1 MVEDRLKKWPKSK
14 LQNHGVALFDLNC
27 RSQGRIYG
35 DPILVFDSSNRQ
47 PLPEHN
53 FSHGDIVIISRG
65 NPLDHSAI
73 EGIVLDKRRNR
84 LRIVVSEKPKGLKK
98 GSWRLDKGANRVAF
112 DRMNDSLIRFHSSEN
127 EYGTSLRD
135 LLIGLTLD
143 PASASSPPNFGKK
156 KT

>member
-1 MVEDRLKKWPKSK
+1 MAKKGKVVKMTSHSQKKPKKKVKLSDKHSFKVKFDVSQDHFQHYSELIKRELSDESELVADRLKKWPKSK

-84 LRIVVSEKPKGLKK
+84 LRIVVSEKPK
-98 GSWRLDKGANRVAF
+98 A
-112 DRMNDSLIRFHSSEN
+112 
-127 EYGTSLRD
+127 
-135 LLIGLTLD
+135 
-143 PASASSPPNFGKK
+143 
-156 KT
+156 